1 MKKCICDICHENEAD
16 YHYKVK
22 RSGRFWNIMCG
33 EWIWSGYKKLDVC
46 KHCGEKLL
54 FAANNVNIDKD
65 VIEKAN
71 DTIEKLLK
79 KRGMIYEFIKYCSHY
94 FCSLYDFIIGFLM
107 LDIMCYSK
115 EI

>member
-22 RSGRFWNIMCG
+22 RSGRFWNIMCR

-79 KRGMIYEFIKYCSHY
+79 KE
-94 FCSLYDFIIGFLM
+94 
-107 LDIMCYSK
+107 
-115 EI
+115 E

>member
-54 FAANNVNIDKD
+54 FATYFVREIF
-65 VIEKAN
+65 
-71 DTIEKLLK
+71 
-79 KRGMIYEFIKYCSHY
+79 GMIYEFIKYCSHY

>member
-22 RSGRFWNIMCG
+22 RSGRFLICG

-54 FAANNVNIDKD
+54 S
-65 VIEKAN
+65 VIN
-71 DTIEKLLK
+71 DTQIENT
-79 KRGMIYEFIKYCSHY
+79 E
-94 FCSLYDFIIGFLM
+94 
-107 LDIMCYSK
+107 
-115 EI
+115 EIEE